1 MLIGVAAAL
10 LACVGYGTASVLQ
23 SYAAG
28 HSVDATETAERGP
41 TLRSTIGAMLA
52 PIFIA
57 GMALDLLGFVGSL
70 VSARLIPLFLSQ
82 TIISANLVVTAV
94 LSIFVLG
101 VRLHRRD
108 WTAIAIVLVALCILG
123 ATAGPLGD
131 RNPGAVMHL
140 GVLVVSA
147 IILGLGAA
155 LARLLGRNA
164 AVPAGLIAG
173 VLYGS
178 MAVAIRLV
186 DGLDP
191 LNLRV
196 LIADPASW
204 AVVLAGLGGFYLF
217 TVALQVGSVNGVAAA
232 LVVGETVVPGIVGVV
247 LLGDVSRPGY
257 GALVVIA
264 FIAAV
269 GGAVALAVSSA
280 AEYER
285 AQSTPQPG
293 PARPEERGRVRLRQ
307 PMPEHNLPAGAVG
320 TVVMDYTDFGQSNL
334 PPAYEV
340 EFMDSQGN
348 TEALVT
354 VPEEFL
360 EVI

>member
-10 LACVGYGTASVLQ
+10 LACAGYGTASVLQ

-28 HSVDATETAERGP
+28 RSGAAAGAVDTGP
-41 TLRSTIGAMLA
+41 TLRSTITAMLA

-57 GMALDLLGFVGSL
+57 GIALDLVGFAGSL

-94 LSIFVLG
+94 LSIFVLS

-123 ATAGPLGD
+123 ATAGRLGD
-131 RNPGAVMHL
+131 RDPGAMMHW

-155 LARLLGRNA
+155 LVRLLGQKA

-173 VLYGS
+173 VLYGA
-178 MAVAIRLV
+178 MAVAVRVV
-186 DGLDP
+186 DGLEP
-191 LNLRV
+191 LNV
-196 LIADPASW
+196 GILIADPALW
-204 AVVLAGLGGFYLF
+204 AILVAGLGGFYLF
-217 TVALQVGSVNGVAAA
+217 TVALQIGSVNGVAAA

-257 GALVVIA
+257 EALVVIA

-269 GGAVALAVSSA
+269 GGAVALAFSSA
-280 AEYER
+280 VEYER
-285 AQSTPQPG
+285 AQS
-293 PARPEERGRVRLRQ
+293 
-307 PMPEHNLPAGAVG
+307 
-320 TVVMDYTDFGQSNL
+320 S
-334 PPAYEV
+334 
-340 EFMDSQGN
+340 
-348 TEALVT
+348 
-354 VPEEFL
+354 
-360 EVI
+360 

>member
-28 HSVDATETAERGP
+28 RSVTSGADNGP

-52 PIFIA
+52 PIFIV

-94 LSIFVLG
+94 LSIFVLH
-101 VRLHRRD
+101 VRLRRRD

-123 ATAGPLGD
+123 ATAGRLGD
-131 RNPGAVMHL
+131 RDPGAVMHW

-147 IILGLGAA
+147 VILGLGAA
-155 LARLLGRNA
+155 LVRLLGKSA

-173 VLYGS
+173 VLYGA

-196 LIADPASW
+196 LIADPATW

-285 AQSTPQPG
+285 AQSSPQPG
-293 PARPEERGRVRLRQ
+293 PARPEE
-307 PMPEHNLPAGAVG
+307 A
-320 TVVMDYTDFGQSNL
+320 
-334 PPAYEV
+334 
-340 EFMDSQGN
+340 
-348 TEALVT
+348 
-354 VPEEFL
+354 
-360 EVI
+360 I

>member
-1 MLIGVAAAL
+1 MLVGVTAAL

-28 HSVDATETAERGP
+28 HSVAAEDTAQNGP
-41 TLRSTIGAMLA
+41 TLRSTITAMLA

-57 GMALDLLGFVGSL
+57 GIALDLFGFVGSL

-94 LSIFVLG
+94 LSIFVLH

-108 WTAIAIVLVALCILG
+108 WTAIAIVLVALCVLG
-123 ATAGPLGD
+123 ATAGRLGD
-131 RNPGAVMHL
+131 GDPGAGMHW

-147 IILGLGAA
+147 VILGLGAT
-155 LARLLGRNA
+155 LVRLLGKNA
-164 AVPAGLIAG
+164 AVPVGLIAG
-173 VLYGS
+173 VLYGA
-178 MAVAIRLV
+178 MAVAVRVV
-186 DGLDP
+186 DGLEP
-191 LNLRV
+191 LNVGV
-196 LIADPASW
+196 LLADPALW
-204 AVVLAGLGGFYLF
+204 AILVAGLGGFYLF

-257 GALVVIA
+257 GWLVVIA

-285 AQSTPQPG
+285 AQIS
-293 PARPEERGRVRLRQ
+293 
-307 PMPEHNLPAGAVG
+307 
-320 TVVMDYTDFGQSNL
+320 
-334 PPAYEV
+334 
-340 EFMDSQGN
+340 
-348 TEALVT
+348 
-354 VPEEFL
+354 
-360 EVI
+360 

>member
-10 LACVGYGTASVLQ
+10 LACVGSGTASVLQ

-28 HSVDATETAERGP
+28 RSGAAESGP
-41 TLRSTIGAMLA
+41 TLRSTITAMIA

-57 GMALDLLGFVGSL
+57 GMALDLLGFAGSL

-82 TIISANLVVTAV
+82 TIMSANLVVTAV
-94 LSIFVLG
+94 LSIFVLH

-131 RNPGAVMHL
+131 RDPGAVMHW
-140 GVLVVSA
+140 GVLMGSA
-147 IILGLGAA
+147 IILGLGVG
-155 LARLLGRNA
+155 LVRLLGRNA

-173 VLYGS
+173 VLYGA

-196 LIADPASW
+196 LLTDPALW

-257 GALVVIA
+257 GWLVVIA

-269 GGAVALAVSSA
+269 AGAVALAFSSA
-280 AEYER
+280 AEYEK
-285 AQSTPQPG
+285 AKTS
-293 PARPEERGRVRLRQ
+293 
-307 PMPEHNLPAGAVG
+307 
-320 TVVMDYTDFGQSNL
+320 
-334 PPAYEV
+334 
-340 EFMDSQGN
+340 
-348 TEALVT
+348 
-354 VPEEFL
+354 
-360 EVI
+360 

>member
-28 HSVDATETAERGP
+28 RSVMSGADNGP

-94 LSIFVLG
+94 LSIFVLH

-123 ATAGPLGD
+123 ATAGRLGSRD
-131 RNPGAVMHL
+131 PGAVMHW

-147 IILGLGAA
+147 VILGLGAA
-155 LARLLGRNA
+155 LVRLLGRNA

-173 VLYGS
+173 VLYGA

-191 LNLRV
+191 LDLRV
-196 LIADPASW
+196 LIADPATW

-269 GGAVALAVSSA
+269 GGAVALAFSSA

-285 AQSTPQPG
+285 AQSSSQPG
-293 PARPEERGRVRLRQ
+293 PTRPEE
-307 PMPEHNLPAGAVG
+307 A
-320 TVVMDYTDFGQSNL
+320 
-334 PPAYEV
+334 
-340 EFMDSQGN
+340 
-348 TEALVT
+348 
-354 VPEEFL
+354 
-360 EVI
+360 I

>member
-10 LACVGYGTASVLQ
+10 LACAGYGTASVLQ

-28 HSVDATETAERGP
+28 RSGAAAGAVDTGP
-41 TLRSTIGAMLA
+41 TLRSTITAMLA

-57 GMALDLLGFVGSL
+57 GIALDLVGFAGSL

-94 LSIFVLG
+94 LSIFVLS

-123 ATAGPLGD
+123 ATAGRLGD
-131 RNPGAVMHL
+131 RDPGAMMHW

-155 LARLLGRNA
+155 LVRLLGQKA

-173 VLYGS
+173 VLYGA
-178 MAVAIRLV
+178 MAVAVRVV
-186 DGLDP
+186 DGLEP
-191 LNLRV
+191 LNVGV
-196 LIADPASW
+196 LIADPALW
-204 AVVLAGLGGFYLF
+204 AILVAGLGGFYLF

-257 GALVVIA
+257 EALVVIA

-269 GGAVALAVSSA
+269 GGAVALAFSSA
-280 AEYER
+280 VEYER
-285 AQSTPQPG
+285 AQS
-293 PARPEERGRVRLRQ
+293 
-307 PMPEHNLPAGAVG
+307 
-320 TVVMDYTDFGQSNL
+320 S
-334 PPAYEV
+334 
-340 EFMDSQGN
+340 
-348 TEALVT
+348 
-354 VPEEFL
+354 
-360 EVI
+360 

>member
-1 MLIGVAAAL
+1 MLIGVAAAV
-10 LACVGYGTASVLQ
+10 LACFGYGTASVLQ

-28 HSVDATETAERGP
+28 NTLAAGGDTAANGP
-41 TLRSTIGAMLA
+41 TLRSTITAMLA

-57 GMALDLLGFVGSL
+57 GIALDLFGFVGSL

-94 LSIFVLG
+94 LSIFVLH

-131 RNPGAVMHL
+131 RDPGAVMHWS
-140 GVLVVSA
+140 VLVVSA
-147 IILGLGAA
+147 IILGLGAG
-155 LARLLGRNA
+155 LVRLLGRNA

-173 VLYGS
+173 VLYGA
-178 MAVAIRLV
+178 MAVAVRVV
-186 DGLDP
+186 DGLEP
-191 LNLRV
+191 LNLGV

-204 AVVLAGLGGFYLF
+204 AILVAGLGGFYLF

-247 LLGDVSRPGY
+247 VLGDASRPGY
-257 GALVVIA
+257 GWLVTIA

-269 GGAVALAVSSA
+269 SGAVALALSSA

-285 AQSTPQPG
+285 AHGS
-293 PARPEERGRVRLRQ
+293 
-307 PMPEHNLPAGAVG
+307 
-320 TVVMDYTDFGQSNL
+320 
-334 PPAYEV
+334 
-340 EFMDSQGN
+340 
-348 TEALVT
+348 
-354 VPEEFL
+354 
-360 EVI
+360 

>member
-28 HSVDATETAERGP
+28 RSVTSGADNGP

-52 PIFIA
+52 PIFIV

-94 LSIFVLG
+94 LSIFVLH

-123 ATAGPLGD
+123 ATAGRLGD
-131 RNPGAVMHL
+131 SDPGAVMHW

-147 IILGLGAA
+147 VILGLGAA
-155 LARLLGRNA
+155 LVRLLGKSA

-173 VLYGS
+173 VLYGA

-196 LIADPASW
+196 LIADPATW

-232 LVVGETVVPGIVGVV
+232 LVVGETVVPGIVGVI

-285 AQSTPQPG
+285 AQSSPQPG
-293 PARPEERGRVRLRQ
+293 PARPEE
-307 PMPEHNLPAGAVG
+307 A
-320 TVVMDYTDFGQSNL
+320 
-334 PPAYEV
+334 
-340 EFMDSQGN
+340 
-348 TEALVT
+348 
-354 VPEEFL
+354 
-360 EVI
+360 

>member
-10 LACVGYGTASVLQ
+10 LACLGYGTASVLQ

-28 HSVDATETAERGP
+28 HSVDGITPERGP
-41 TLRSTIGAMLA
+41 TMRSTVTAMLA

-82 TIISANLVVTAV
+82 TIMSANLVVTAV
-94 LSIFVLG
+94 LSIFVLH

-123 ATAGPLGD
+123 ATAGQLGD
-131 RNPGAVMHL
+131 RDPGALMHW
-140 GVLVVSA
+140 GVLVGSA
-147 IILGLGAA
+147 IMLGLGVA
-155 LARLLGRNA
+155 LVRLLGRKA

-173 VLYGS
+173 VLYGA
-178 MAVAIRLV
+178 MAVAIRVV
-186 DGLDP
+186 DGIDP
-191 LNLRV
+191 LNPKV
-196 LIADPASW
+196 LLADPATW
-204 AVVLAGLGGFYLF
+204 AVLVAGLGGFYLF

-247 LLGDVSRPGY
+247 LLGDASRPGY
-257 GALVVIA
+257 GWLVAVA

-269 GGAVALAVSSA
+269 AGAVALAFSSA

-285 AQSTPQPG
+285 VQSP
-293 PARPEERGRVRLRQ
+293 
-307 PMPEHNLPAGAVG
+307 
-320 TVVMDYTDFGQSNL
+320 
-334 PPAYEV
+334 
-340 EFMDSQGN
+340 
-348 TEALVT
+348 
-354 VPEEFL
+354 
-360 EVI
+360 

>member
-10 LACVGYGTASVLQ
+10 LACAGYGTASVLQ

-28 HSVDATETAERGP
+28 RSGAAAGAVDTGP
-41 TLRSTIGAMLA
+41 TLRSTITAMLA

-57 GMALDLLGFVGSL
+57 GIALDLVGFAGSL

-94 LSIFVLG
+94 LSIFVLS

-123 ATAGPLGD
+123 ATAGRLGD
-131 RNPGAVMHL
+131 RDPGAVMHW

-155 LARLLGRNA
+155 LVRLLGQKA

-173 VLYGS
+173 VLYGA
-178 MAVAIRLV
+178 MAVAVRVV
-186 DGLDP
+186 DGLEP
-191 LNLRV
+191 LNVGV
-196 LIADPASW
+196 LIADPALW
-204 AVVLAGLGGFYLF
+204 AILVAGLGGFYLF

-257 GALVVIA
+257 EALVVIA

-269 GGAVALAVSSA
+269 GGAVALAFSSA
-280 AEYER
+280 VEYER
-285 AQSTPQPG
+285 AQS
-293 PARPEERGRVRLRQ
+293 
-307 PMPEHNLPAGAVG
+307 
-320 TVVMDYTDFGQSNL
+320 S
-334 PPAYEV
+334 
-340 EFMDSQGN
+340 
-348 TEALVT
+348 
-354 VPEEFL
+354 
-360 EVI
+360 

>member
-10 LACVGYGTASVLQ
+10 LACLGYGTASVLQ

-28 HSVDATETAERGP
+28 HSVDGITPERGP
-41 TLRSTIGAMLA
+41 TMRSTVTAMLA

-82 TIISANLVVTAV
+82 TIMSANLVVTAV
-94 LSIFVLG
+94 LSIFVLH

-123 ATAGPLGD
+123 ATAGQLGD
-131 RNPGAVMHL
+131 RDPGALMHW
-140 GVLVVSA
+140 GVLAGSA
-147 IILGLGAA
+147 IILGLGVA
-155 LARLLGRNA
+155 LVRLLGRKA

-173 VLYGS
+173 VLYGA
-178 MAVAIRLV
+178 MAVAIRVV
-186 DGLDP
+186 DGIDP
-191 LNLRV
+191 LNPKV
-196 LIADPASW
+196 LLADPATW
-204 AVVLAGLGGFYLF
+204 AVLVAGLGGFYLF

-247 LLGDVSRPGY
+247 LLGDASRPGY
-257 GALVVIA
+257 GWLVAVA

-269 GGAVALAVSSA
+269 AGAVALAFSSA

-285 AQSTPQPG
+285 VQSP
-293 PARPEERGRVRLRQ
+293 
-307 PMPEHNLPAGAVG
+307 
-320 TVVMDYTDFGQSNL
+320 
-334 PPAYEV
+334 
-340 EFMDSQGN
+340 
-348 TEALVT
+348 
-354 VPEEFL
+354 
-360 EVI
+360 

>member
-1 MLIGVAAAL
+1 MLIGAAAAL
-10 LACVGYGTASVLQ
+10 LACAAYGTASVLQ

-28 HSVDATETAERGP
+28 RSVTSGVDTPDRGP

-52 PIFIA
+52 PVFVA
-57 GMALDLLGFVGSL
+57 GMALDLLGFAGSL

-94 LSIFVLG
+94 LSIFVLH

-108 WTAIAIVLVALCILG
+108 STAIAIVLVALCILG
-123 ATAGPLGD
+123 ATAGHLGD
-131 RNPGAVMHL
+131 RDAGAVMHW

-147 IILGLGAA
+147 IILALGAA
-155 LARLLGRNA
+155 LARLLGQNA

-173 VLYGS
+173 VLYGA

-191 LNLRV
+191 LNLHV
-196 LIADPASW
+196 LLTDPALW
-204 AVVLAGLGGFYLF
+204 AVVVAGLGGFYLF
-217 TVALQVGSVNGVAAA
+217 TVALQIGSVNGVAAA

-257 GALVVIA
+257 GWLVVAA

-269 GGAVALAVSSA
+269 GGAVALAISSA
-280 AEYER
+280 AEYQR
-285 AQSTPQPG
+285 AQSSGRPG
-293 PARPEERGRVRLRQ
+293 SARPNER
-307 PMPEHNLPAGAVG
+307 H
-320 TVVMDYTDFGQSNL
+320 
-334 PPAYEV
+334 
-340 EFMDSQGN
+340 
-348 TEALVT
+348 EAA
-354 VPEEFL
+354 
-360 EVI
+360 